1 MSIIRLSAI
10 GNLDIEINFIL
21 RLSEAKYM
29 KFDISKI
36 KSPVDLK
43 EVFCSEENINYDE
56 EKPKINYLD
65 YISLSSKNDFITTL
79 LFINRAFKN
88 KTFVELI
95 MLNQIEFR
103 NETSFL
109 KGLIRKICVK
119 NYFFLV
125 ENKIFDIPSSIK
137 FNIKILNDDNDD
149 IISSKS
155 FQLFERNASV
165 YNNEE
170 KDLNLFDKINYNF
183 DNTQFFIANFSE
195 FIKYKNDDCEEISL
209 FYKNLIS
216 NASNIKIIT
225 IFNENCINTLSEIQV
240 LDLFKDILSYSDYI
254 FSDRKTLN
262 NFYIYYNKIY
272 NDNNYINEENDD
284 LILKDNDKKRKI
296 IDRIT
301 ILLEDLDLFQIYIQK
316 GIKMELI
323 FNESYTG
330 NLIWKSQNEE
340 KEINNIKLINSN
352 KKLLNGIFI
361 GSFLSRLLYGKTM
374 KTCIT
379 AGCLS
384 VKNML
389 GMIKNNIN
397 YITDIDLYN
406 VVVPFRKQSKR
417 ELIEKELY
425 ENQLKLFKQE
435 KGFVLDCTNINAS
448 KKKEYNPLMDIY
460 CQNFVF
466 SKNNFTHLKK
476 LGFIN
481 KKGNILKDPDLIQNK
496 KYNNTNYQNNNKLD
510 FFAPNN
516 IFKNDLLKTK
526 KKQIEGSIY
535 NRTLSSFKS
544 KRPETSINEM
554 SKTNYKRIKTG
565 HNSRRNFL
573 MKNLHTFPLM
583 VNNDINNIKEK
594 NEKKRWSTLGNRFD
608 NSLSE
613 KKLLGRNKSNN
624 KNIWD
629 YGTNNYIDRGLFNKI
644 IESLEKK

>member
-165 YNNEE
+165 YNDEE

-272 NDNNYINEENDD
+272 NDNNYINEENND
-284 LILKDNDKKRKI
+284 LILKDNEKKRKLI
-296 IDRIT
+296 ERIT

-330 NLIWKSQNEE
+330 NSIWKSQNEE

>member
-165 YNNEE
+165 YNDEE

-272 NDNNYINEENDD
+272 NDNNYINEENND
-284 LILKDNDKKRKI
+284 LILKDNEKKRKLI
-296 IDRIT
+296 ERIT

-496 KYNNTNYQNNNKLD
+496 KYYNTNYQNNNKLD

>member
-137 FNIKILNDDNDD
+137 FNIKILKDDNDD

-165 YNNEE
+165 YNDEE

-284 LILKDNDKKRKI
+284 LILKDNEKKRKLI
-296 IDRIT
+296 ERIT

-406 VVVPFRKQSKR
+406 VVVP
-417 ELIEKELY
+417 
-425 ENQLKLFKQE
+425 
-435 KGFVLDCTNINAS
+435 
-448 KKKEYNPLMDIY
+448 
-460 CQNFVF
+460 
-466 SKNNFTHLKK
+466 
-476 LGFIN
+476 
-481 KKGNILKDPDLIQNK
+481 
-496 KYNNTNYQNNNKLD
+496 
-510 FFAPNN
+510 
-516 IFKNDLLKTK
+516 
-526 KKQIEGSIY
+526 
-535 NRTLSSFKS
+535 
-544 KRPETSINEM
+544 
-554 SKTNYKRIKTG
+554 
-565 HNSRRNFL
+565 
-573 MKNLHTFPLM
+573 
-583 VNNDINNIKEK
+583 
-594 NEKKRWSTLGNRFD
+594 
-608 NSLSE
+608 
-613 KKLLGRNKSNN
+613 
-624 KNIWD
+624 
-629 YGTNNYIDRGLFNKI
+629 
-644 IESLEKK
+644 

>member
-352 KKLLNGIFI
+352 KKLLDGIFI

-397 YITDIDLYN
+397 YIIDIDLYN

-496 KYNNTNYQNNNKLD
+496 KYNNTNYQNNKLD

>member
-165 YNNEE
+165 YNDEE
-170 KDLNLFDKINYNF
+170 KDLTLFDKINYNF

-496 KYNNTNYQNNNKLD
+496 KYSNTNYQNNKLD
-510 FFAPNN
+510 IFTPNN
-516 IFKNDLLKTK
+516 IFKTDLLKTK
-526 KKQIEGSIY
+526 KTQIEGSIY

-613 KKLLGRNKSNN
+613 RKLIGRNKSKN

>member
-496 KYNNTNYQNNNKLD
+496 KYNNTNYQNNKLD

>member
-296 IDRIT
+296 IERIT

-496 KYNNTNYQNNNKLD
+496 KYNNTNYQNNKLD

>member
-165 YNNEE
+165 YNDEE

-272 NDNNYINEENDD
+272 NDNNYINEENND
-284 LILKDNDKKRKI
+284 LILKDNEKKRKLI
-296 IDRIT
+296 ERIT

-496 KYNNTNYQNNNKLD
+496 KYNNTNYQNNKLD

>member
-1 MSIIRLSAI
+1 M
-10 GNLDIEINFIL
+10 
-21 RLSEAKYM
+21 
-29 KFDISKI
+29 
-36 KSPVDLK
+36 
-43 EVFCSEENINYDE
+43 
-56 EKPKINYLD
+56 
-65 YISLSSKNDFITTL
+65 
-79 LFINRAFKN
+79 
-88 KTFVELI
+88 
-95 MLNQIEFR
+95 
-103 NETSFL
+103 
-109 KGLIRKICVK
+109 
-119 NYFFLV
+119 
-125 ENKIFDIPSSIK
+125 
-137 FNIKILNDDNDD
+137 
-149 IISSKS
+149 
-155 FQLFERNASV
+155 
-165 YNNEE
+165 
-170 KDLNLFDKINYNF
+170 
-183 DNTQFFIANFSE
+183 
-195 FIKYKNDDCEEISL
+195 
-209 FYKNLIS
+209 
-216 NASNIKIIT
+216 
-225 IFNENCINTLSEIQV
+225 CINSLSEIQV

-284 LILKDNDKKRKI
+284 LILKDNEKKRKI

-352 KKLLNGIFI
+352 KKLLDGIFI

-496 KYNNTNYQNNNKLD
+496 KYNNTNYQNNKLD

>member
-1 MSIIRLSAI
+1 
-10 GNLDIEINFIL
+10 
-21 RLSEAKYM
+21 M

-352 KKLLNGIFI
+352 KKLLDGIFI

-496 KYNNTNYQNNNKLD
+496 KYNNTNYQNNKLD

>member
-352 KKLLNGIFI
+352 KKLLDGIFI

-496 KYNNTNYQNNNKLD
+496 KYNNTNYQNNKLD

>member
-165 YNNEE
+165 YNDEE

-272 NDNNYINEENDD
+272 NDNNYINEENND
-284 LILKDNDKKRKI
+284 LILKDNEKKRKI

>member
-284 LILKDNDKKRKI
+284 LILKDNEKKRKI

-352 KKLLNGIFI
+352 KKLLDGIFI

-496 KYNNTNYQNNNKLD
+496 KYNNTNYQNNKLD

>member
-137 FNIKILNDDNDD
+137 FNIKILKDDNDD

-284 LILKDNDKKRKI
+284 LILKDNEKKRKLI
-296 IDRIT
+296 ERIT

-330 NLIWKSQNEE
+330 NSIWKSQNEE

-496 KYNNTNYQNNNKLD
+496 KYYNTNNQNNKLD

>member
-1 MSIIRLSAI
+1 
-10 GNLDIEINFIL
+10 
-21 RLSEAKYM
+21 M
-29 KFDISKI
+29 KFNITKI
-36 KSPVDLK
+36 KSPIDLK
-43 EVFCSEENINYDE
+43 EVFCSEENIDYDE

-165 YNNEE
+165 YNDEE
-170 KDLNLFDKINYNF
+170 KDLTLFDKINYNF

-216 NASNIKIIT
+216 NASNLKIIT

-284 LILKDNDKKRKI
+284 LILKDNDKKRKL

-316 GIKMELI
+316 GLKMELI

-330 NLIWKSQNEE
+330 NSIWKSQNEE
-340 KEINNIKLINSN
+340 KEINNIKLLNSN

-406 VVVPFRKQSKR
+406 VVVPFRKHSKR

-460 CQNFVF
+460 CQNFVY

-496 KYNNTNYQNNNKLD
+496 KYSNTNYQNNNKLD

-516 IFKNDLLKTK
+516 IFKTDLLKTK
-526 KKQIEGSIY
+526 KTQIEGSIY

-573 MKNLHTFPLM
+573 MKNLPTFPLM

-613 KKLLGRNKSNN
+613 RKLIGRNKSKN

>member
-195 FIKYKNDDCEEISL
+195 FIKYN
-209 FYKNLIS
+209 
-216 NASNIKIIT
+216 
-225 IFNENCINTLSEIQV
+225 INTLSEIQV

-352 KKLLNGIFI
+352 KKLLDGIFI

-496 KYNNTNYQNNNKLD
+496 KYNNTNYQNNKLD

>member
-165 YNNEE
+165 YNDEE

-284 LILKDNDKKRKI
+284 LILKDNEKKRKLI
-296 IDRIT
+296 ERIT

-466 SKNNFTHLKK
+466 SKNNFTNLKK

-496 KYNNTNYQNNNKLD
+496 KYYNTNNQNNKLD